1 MDFRVFVSHSNS
13 LFPLFRSLVVA
24 RPLSSSSGL
33 EGGNIFNLILRKVK
47 KFYYGSETPYVRKDN
62 VFDQLM
68 AAEKWTMPK
77 VYAREI
83 FLRDQARNKYLK
95 HNEHIR
101 HLENKVTGGAVGVKS
116 FFNRF

>member
-1 MDFRVFVSHSNS
+1 MLIISLAVVMARPMSTAGPVES
-13 LFPLFRSLVVA
+13 LFNLV
-24 RPLSSSSGL
+24 
-33 EGGNIFNLILRKVK
+33 LRKAK
-47 KFYYGSETPYVRKDN
+47 KFIYGSETPYVRKDK
-62 VFDQLM
+62 VFDQMM

-83 FLRDQARNKYLK
+83 FLREQARNKYVK

-101 HLENKVTGGAVGVKS
+101 HLEDKVTGGAVGVKS